1 MCEKRGEVVARAGV
15 NKPGNESH
23 GGRFVSSHIYTI
35 GGVVVNFARGAL

>member
-15 NKPGNESH
+15 NKPGYESH
-23 GGRFVSSHIYTI
+23 GGRFVSSHTYII